1 MPKPKRLPALTAAPS
16 RKLTVTALPRRG
28 PSSPWLLDDDGI
40 VDQIAVG
47 IAAAGTRRV
56 ALTRTERLMAAAL
69 ILAGGGTSHDI
80 AHRLH
85 VSGTVAAR
93 LAAHVRN
100 LTAHTPTANEDRAAA

>member
-1 MPKPKRLPALTAAPS
+1 MPKPLPALTAAPS
-16 RKLTVTALPRRG
+16 RKLTVAGLPRRG

-40 VDQIAVG
+40 VDQIAVQ

-85 VSGTVAAR
+85 VSGKVAVR
-93 LAAHVRN
+93 LAAQVRH
-100 LTAHTPTANEDRAAA
+100 LTTFDRPADDNGRAAA